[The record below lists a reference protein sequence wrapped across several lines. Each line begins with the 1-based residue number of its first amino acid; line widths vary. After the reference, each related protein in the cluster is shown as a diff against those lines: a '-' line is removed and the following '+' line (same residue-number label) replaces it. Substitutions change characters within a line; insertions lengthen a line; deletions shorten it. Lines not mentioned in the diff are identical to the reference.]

1 MLGFTYLVGGPVK
14 SCFLL
19 VLLEPKTFYCAY
31 LYVIVI
37 DIKRRTFEKIKVVV
51 HLFFVESWVFYFV
64 KGSSNQ
70 MEILQKGK
78 NLVQVIKS

>member
-1 MLGFTYLVGGPVK
+1 MEQCLTSSRAETSKKKKKLMLGFPYFVGGPVK

-51 HLFFVESWVFYFV
+51 NLFFVES
-64 KGSSNQ
+64 
-70 MEILQKGK
+70 
-78 NLVQVIKS
+78 